1 MGSMVYM
8 GVMWGIMNGTIHP
21 HSRGMQRQ
29 RSKRRG
35 YRTIKGLIMGVDKTE
50 IIILIVVKTTIRRQN
65 DNSTVS
71 SKMGDLKTN
80 TNQT

>member
-8 GVMWGIMNGTIHP
+8 GVMLGIMNGTIHP

-35 YRTIKGLIMGVDKTE
+35 YRTIRGLIMGVDKTE
-50 IIILIVVKTTIRRQN
+50 ILIVGKTTVGRQN

-71 SKMGDLKTN
+71 SKMVDLKTN

>member
-50 IIILIVVKTTIRRQN
+50 ILIVGKTTIRRQN

-71 SKMGDLKTN
+71 SKMEDLKTN

>member
-8 GVMWGIMNGTIHP
+8 GVMLGIMNEITHP

-35 YRTIKGLIMGVDKTE
+35 YRTIRGLIMGVDKTE
-50 IIILIVVKTTIRRQN
+50 ILIVGKTTVGRQN

-71 SKMGDLKTN
+71 SKMVDLKTN

>member
-8 GVMWGIMNGTIHP
+8 GVMWGIMNGTTHP

-35 YRTIKGLIMGVDKTE
+35 YRTIMGLIMGVDKTE
-50 IIILIVVKTTIRRQN
+50 ILIVGKTTIRRQN

-71 SKMGDLKTN
+71 SKMGDRITN

>member
-1 MGSMVYM
+1 
-8 GVMWGIMNGTIHP
+8 
-21 HSRGMQRQ
+21 
-29 RSKRRG
+29 
-35 YRTIKGLIMGVDKTE
+35 MGVDKTE
-50 IIILIVVKTTIRRQN
+50 ILIVGKTTVGRQN

>member
-1 MGSMVYM
+1 
-8 GVMWGIMNGTIHP
+8 MNGTIHP

-50 IIILIVVKTTIRRQN
+50 ILIVGKTTIRRQN

-71 SKMGDLKTN
+71 LKMVDLKTN